1 MPINKDFT
9 SPESAR
15 KIVAAYREGRMDR
28 RTFVGLAA
36 LLGLSPAVLSLERT
50 ETAHAQ
56 EPKSGGTLVVA
67 AEAEFEPLDPHMVIG
82 STTARIT
89 QNHIFESLVQI
100 DFATDQSPPP
110 FIPGLAQRWDVSEDG
125 KVYTFHLAENVSF
138 HDGTKFD
145 ANVVKWN
152 IERQWDQTPLG
163 RTNAPHFFDKA
174 AAIANWRWAESGL
187 QQVEV
192 VDPLTVRFHLS
203 HPFVPLLRLMAQ
215 GDVGSTCMISP
226 AAFERYGNEG
236 VADNPVGTGMF
247 RFKERIV
254 GDRLTIVRNEDYW
267 DKERMPHLD
276 SIVWRPIT
284 DPTSR
289 ESALKAGEVDFVFA
303 PNPDSIASLEGEGYV
318 VSKGVMPHI
327 WVVCLNSTTAAFKDK
342 KVRQAVQYA
351 IDRTGMAHNL
361 LSDLALPGESMI
373 SRASESYDPNARWYD
388 YNPEK
393 AKALLAEAGAAGTK
407 LVFATSISGSGQIL
421 PVQMG
426 EWIQQNLNSVGFQC
440 ELKTYEW
447 VSYTNDFFT
456 GMKPEWDLAQMSWGM
471 TTDYWLT
478 VFLHP
483 NSSYNVSHVKVPEL
497 GELIDKGHQS
507 PDPIVARDLYRKAA
521 ELAKEEA
528 WWIPVVCDLAPVV
541 MSPKVKGFAHTADWQ
556 LGYFGNVWLES

>member
-1 MPINKDFT
+1 
-9 SPESAR
+9 
-15 KIVAAYREGRMDR
+15 
-28 RTFVGLAA
+28 
-36 LLGLSPAVLSLERT
+36 
-50 ETAHAQ
+50 
-56 EPKSGGTLVVA
+56 
-67 AEAEFEPLDPHMVIG
+67 
-82 STTARIT
+82 
-89 QNHIFESLVQI
+89 
-100 DFATDQSPPP
+100 
-110 FIPGLAQRWDVSEDG
+110 
-125 KVYTFHLAENVSF
+125 
-138 HDGTKFD
+138 
-145 ANVVKWN
+145 
-152 IERQWDQTPLG
+152 
-163 RTNAPHFFDKA
+163 
-174 AAIANWRWAESGL
+174 
-187 QQVEV
+187 
-192 VDPLTVRFHLS
+192 
-203 HPFVPLLRLMAQ
+203 
-215 GDVGSTCMISP
+215 
-226 AAFERYGNEG
+226 
-236 VADNPVGTGMF
+236 
-247 RFKERIV
+247 
-254 GDRLTIVRNEDYW
+254 
-267 DKERMPHLD
+267 
-276 SIVWRPIT
+276 
-284 DPTSR
+284 
-289 ESALKAGEVDFVFA
+289 
-303 PNPDSIASLEGEGYV
+303 
-318 VSKGVMPHI
+318 
-327 WVVCLNSTTAAFKDK
+327 
-342 KVRQAVQYA
+342 
-351 IDRTGMAHNL
+351 MAHNL

-407 LVFATSISGSGQIL
+407 LVFATSTSGSGQIL

-507 PDPIVARDLYRKAA
+507 PDPTVARDLYRKAA